1 MNEDDLL
8 EMVRE
13 KAKAMIRPM
22 GKLSVDYHG
31 ICNGEPVFTLSK
43 ESQQELMRAIIR
55 RTLAGQS
62 SEDIQAALTAEMEQQ
77 LSTGM
82 RRMQRMMD
90 TGSYEDPEEE
100 QT

>member
-1 MNEDDLL
+1 MTEADIK
-8 EMVRE
+8 EW
-13 KAKAMIRPM
+13 AKAMIRPM
-22 GKLSVDYHG
+22 EPLSIDG
-31 ICNGEPVFTLSK
+31 CGLSK
-43 ESQQELMRAIIR
+43 QSQHELMRAIIT

-62 SEDIQAALTAEMEQQ
+62 SEEIQAALNAEFEQQ

-90 TGSYEDPEEE
+90 TGSYDDPEDE